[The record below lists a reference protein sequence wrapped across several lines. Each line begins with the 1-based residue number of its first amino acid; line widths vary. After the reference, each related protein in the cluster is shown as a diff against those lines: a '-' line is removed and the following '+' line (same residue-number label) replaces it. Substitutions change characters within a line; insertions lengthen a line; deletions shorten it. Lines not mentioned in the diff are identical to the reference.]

1 MVESN
6 SDRTRHQANG
16 DGDLVDIWFALR
28 RSWRL
33 LALAVLAGAAIG
45 VAIALISPPVYEA
58 TVTILPG
65 EQGPEP
71 GIFGAVAAMTGL
83 SLQGA
88 TSYEEIYGRI
98 LVSDWLLDQL
108 LARSWPAGSGTGT
121 GADSLTLHELVG
133 LDPPG
138 GEGASRIADEK
149 AKRRLRNSVL
159 GFFRDTKS
167 GFMILSVKL
176 ERQPVAAAA
185 LANHCAGLLDVFNRQ
200 VRSSKAKDHRIFC
213 EVSLADVAEELKALE
228 QDLTAFLEENRTYAS
243 SPALLQQFGRLQRE
257 VEAQTTVWVELR
269 KQYELARLEENKS
282 SISIDVLDEAS
293 VPLRPVAP
301 RRAFLV
307 VVWAFLGGVVGVVVA
322 FYRLVVRRRYGHG

>member
-1 MVESN
+1 MAGLDHDKKLSES
-6 SDRTRHQANG
+6 
-16 DGDLVDIWFALR
+16 GDLFDVWFAVR
-28 RSWRL
+28 RSWRV
-33 LALAVLAGAAIG
+33 LALAVLAGVTIG
-45 VAIALISPPVYEA
+45 GAIALFSPPIYEA

-65 EQGPEP
+65 DEGPEP

-98 LVSDWLLDQL
+98 LVSDRLLDQL
-108 LARSWPAGSGTGT
+108 LVRSWPTGT
-121 GADSLTLHELVG
+121 GADSVSLHELVG

-138 GEGASRIADEK
+138 APGSSPIVDER

-176 ERQPVAAAA
+176 ERQPVAASA
-185 LANHCAGLLDVFNRQ
+185 LANHCAALLDDFNRE

-213 EVSLADVAEELKALE
+213 ETSLANVADELRGLE
-228 QDLTAFLEENRTYAS
+228 QGLTTFLEENRTYAS
-243 SPALLQQFGRLQRE
+243 SPALLQQYGCLRRE

-282 SISIDVLDEAS
+282 SVSIDVLDQAS
-293 VPLRPVAP
+293 VPYRPVAP

-307 VVWAFLGGVVGVVVA
+307 VVWAFLGGVVGILVV